1 MTDTNNEWIEKAY
14 KAYKKNIPNYI
25 NPIDSFKKAIEDNLP
40 QSISREAV
48 SKRETTEQQSENILT
63 YEQWF
68 ERWKQVGY
76 KEWRRDRG
84 KDTTEEREIEIKEV
98 WENQMTFTNVFD
110 CPKCWW
116 HIYWWSTVNYCGE
129 CWAKIKRIR

>member
-1 MTDTNNEWIEKAY
+1 MTTKEK
-14 KAYKKNIPNYI
+14 
-25 NPIDSFKKAIEDNLP
+25 IDIDIIRIRILKDFERKFLEC
-40 QSISREAV
+40 RE
-48 SKRETTEQQSENILT
+48 I
-63 YEQWF
+63 WF
-68 ERWKQVGY
+68 EKVLDWILRKHLQ
-76 KEWRRDRG
+76 EP
-84 KDTTEEREIEIKEV
+84 TEEREIEIKEV